1 LRENQTPP
9 CNFICPAGNDV
20 QGFLAALA
28 EEKVDEALDILLRT
42 NPLPSVCGRVCPGFC
57 MLQCNRAE
65 LEGPVNVR
73 ALERFAGDHGH
84 VELAPA
90 PRRAE
95 RVAVIGAGPAG
106 LSGAWQ
112 LARLGYAVTLFDAG
126 SELGGL
132 MRTGI
137 PAYRLPREAL
147 DRDIGRILALGVT
160 TVLDARIDHDRLQ
173 QLAHEFDAVL
183 AATGLQRLTA
193 LDLGHDLGS
202 GEGRI
207 QQGIEFLD
215 LARQGRVQV
224 AGERV
229 LVIGGGNTAID
240 AARSALRLGAANV
253 RIVYRRTRDEM
264 PAIPEEVDDA
274 LDEGIGIEFLC
285 APLRISRRGRQR
297 VLACQR
303 MELGAPDASGRRRPV
318 PIPGSGFNMPCDRV
332 ILALGQAA
340 DLSLLPSDAELS
352 KAHPVEQDGEAPVY
366 PAGDLLTNEGTV
378 TAAIGCGR
386 EMALLLHERFSGE
399 KLYKERPAEETVV
412 RAERIKLQHFERH
425 LPQREAELPATQRKA
440 TFSEVRQGLPDLEE
454 ARRCLSC
461 GVCNNCDRCVTYC
474 PDGVLRRV
482 DGELQFD
489 YEYCKG
495 CGVCARECSRAVVY
509 MKAG

>member
-1 LRENQTPP
+1 MAPVPRRPRLRIVTALIGVLVIVSIVPLALSAIRLVSINREALETAEKQYLTRSAVTLSDG
-9 CNFICPAGNDV
+9 IEAYLRRMLV
-20 QGFLAALA
+20 QVTKIGDGLELALA
-28 EEKVDEALDILLRT
+28 VAPDKDPFAFVGRTALIARYRDAEPSFLVLRALDPDRLGGVIQPAQVDEALDILLRT

-57 MLQCNRAE
+57 MLQCNRAQ

-73 ALERFAGDHGH
+73 ALERYAGDHGH

-173 QLAHEFDAVL
+173 QMAHEFDAVL

-229 LVIGGGNTAID
+229 LVIGHNPG
-240 AARSALRLGAANV
+240 L
-253 RIVYRRTRDEM
+253 
-264 PAIPEEVDDA
+264 
-274 LDEGIGIEFLC
+274 EGL
-285 APLRISRRGRQR
+285 LQ
-297 VLACQR
+297 L
-303 MELGAPDASGRRRPV
+303 LSGR
-318 PIPGSGFNMPCDRV
+318 IE
-332 ILALGQAA
+332 ALPTSTIAY
-340 DLSLLPSDAELS
+340 LSLPVQRWAEAGEGELVEVL
-352 KAHPVEQDGEAPVY
+352 HP
-366 PAGDLLTNEGTV
+366 GDLRELT
-378 TAAIGCGR
+378 
-386 EMALLLHERFSGE
+386 
-399 KLYKERPAEETVV
+399 
-412 RAERIKLQHFERH
+412 
-425 LPQREAELPATQRKA
+425 
-440 TFSEVRQGLPDLEE
+440 
-454 ARRCLSC
+454 
-461 GVCNNCDRCVTYC
+461 
-474 PDGVLRRV
+474 
-482 DGELQFD
+482 
-489 YEYCKG
+489 
-495 CGVCARECSRAVVY
+495 
-509 MKAG
+509 KAGKKAKSKKKPGKKDKKKK